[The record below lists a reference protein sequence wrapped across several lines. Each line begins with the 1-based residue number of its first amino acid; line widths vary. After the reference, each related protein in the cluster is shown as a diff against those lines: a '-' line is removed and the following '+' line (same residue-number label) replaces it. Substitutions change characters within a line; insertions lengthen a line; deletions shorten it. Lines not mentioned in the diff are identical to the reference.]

1 MREPVVGAISGRRTG
16 KPGGGDLGVGVPR
29 PAIGVI
35 GGDGWERACGG
46 VGAGKEPASPGVPAG
61 KGKTG
66 RGSSLVRNQAL
77 VEEVRVGEGRKE
89 MLFHRKQHAER

>member
-1 MREPVVGAISGRRTG
+1 MREPVAGAISGRRTG
-16 KPGGGDLGVGVPR
+16 KPGGGDLGVEVPR
-29 PAIGVI
+29 PTIGVT

-66 RGSSLVRNQAL
+66 RGS
-77 VEEVRVGEGRKE
+77 
-89 MLFHRKQHAER
+89 